1 MEVQKDEKGIKR
13 KVGLER
19 EKTLEKLER
28 KKYSGRDNNIKL
40 KYDGL

>member
-1 MEVQKDEKGIKR
+1 MEVQKDEKRMK
-13 KVGLER
+13 R
-19 EKTLEKLER
+19 EKTLEELER